1 MKGEKFTFN
10 SLILVVIL
18 ITGIFFFFS
27 VKVVEVAEHTAEFEF
42 IPIEGTDLSVCYS
55 NLRTNGI
62 YSGDR
67 VTGELVV
74 PGDFGHDWGAAAEDG
89 VIYINEYT
97 RTSLNLMK
105 CRIAKIE
112 IDGFRKSVYMDD
124 AMLRGRCASGELV
137 LLSGFLMPSGYPKT
151 NPLLMLYGMSSPTV
165 RTDEDG
171 GLVSFVDPK
180 TGSVLYSVWADSN
193 LIDRFDEVFLS
204 RTLEEVKG

>member
-105 CRIAKIE
+105 CRIAKVE

-124 AMLRGRCASGELV
+124 AMLRGRCASGTACTPPGARSAQRLSYALRVSQNQPAVNAVRYV
-137 LLSGFLMPSGYPKT
+137 LAHGAH
-151 NPLLMLYGMSSPTV
+151 
-165 RTDEDG
+165 R
-171 GLVSFVDPK
+171 
-180 TGSVLYSVWADSN
+180 
-193 LIDRFDEVFLS
+193 
-204 RTLEEVKG
+204 